1 MAEDLDVQ
9 VKWDKQGL
17 APAIVQDAE
26 TGQVLSLAYMNREAL
41 EATLRT
47 GQAHFWS
54 RSRKELWHKGATS
67 GNTQQVVSLVA
78 DCDSDAL
85 LLRVVP
91 AGPACH
97 TGATSCF
104 FQTMHGTPQ
113 SLSIGM
119 AGLYRLLEQRKKE
132 LPEGSYS
139 AGLFRKGLDSIL
151 KKVGEEATETVVAA
165 KGGKREEI
173 IWESADLIFHLLV
186 MLVETD
192 VRLEEIEEQLER
204 RKK

>member
-9 VKWDKQGL
+9 VKWDSQGL
-17 APAIVQDAE
+17 APAVVQDAE
-26 TGQVLSLAYMNREAL
+26 TGQVLSVAYMNREAL

-54 RSRKELWHKGATS
+54 RSRSELWHKGATS

-113 SLSIGM
+113 SLASGM
-119 AGLYRLLEQRKKE
+119 AGLYRLLEQRKQE

-173 IWESADLIFHLLV
+173 IWESTDLIFHLLV
-186 MLVETD
+186 MLVETN
-192 VRLEEIEEQLER
+192 VRLEEIEQELGR